1 MLDECR
7 LCPRE
12 CGVNR
17 NKKDVGVCGAPSSMV
32 IARYS
37 LHMWEEP
44 CISGSNGSGT
54 IFFSGCNL
62 KCIFCQNYMI
72 SSKVRGTVVDIE
84 QFSDICLKLQNNGA
98 NNINLVTGVMY
109 IPKIIEGILLA
120 RESGLSIP
128 IIYNSSG
135 YEKCSSIK
143 LLDGIVDVY
152 LPDFKYWSDDLAL
165 KYSKCCDYRES
176 VIKAIDGMYNQVG
189 KVVFDD
195 EGNIVKGVIVRH
207 LVLPGCLE
215 DSKKV
220 LNYLY
225 NKYGNNIYIS
235 IMNQY
240 TPVRKVNIDSLDRTL
255 QKREYDEIIDYAYD
269 LGIRNAYVQEDET
282 QKESFIPDFFVFDG
296 LDNDN

>member
-44 CISGSNGSGT
+44 CISGDNGSGT

-109 IPKIIEGILLA
+109 IPKIIEIIS
-120 RESGLSIP
+120 ELSPSIV
-128 IIYNSSG
+128 IIS
-135 YEKCSSIK
+135 
-143 LLDGIVDVY
+143 
-152 LPDFKYWSDDLAL
+152 
-165 KYSKCCDYRES
+165 
-176 VIKAIDGMYNQVG
+176 
-189 KVVFDD
+189 
-195 EGNIVKGVIVRH
+195 
-207 LVLPGCLE
+207 
-215 DSKKV
+215 
-220 LNYLY
+220 
-225 NKYGNNIYIS
+225 NN
-235 IMNQY
+235 
-240 TPVRKVNIDSLDRTL
+240 
-255 QKREYDEIIDYAYD
+255 
-269 LGIRNAYVQEDET
+269 
-282 QKESFIPDFFVFDG
+282 
-296 LDNDN
+296 